1 MEDSGKVEKQG
12 ILVLEFVCQALL
24 QESVDD
30 QVWEGKRRS
39 WTMRAWITIQ
49 EVLARVGLN

>member
-24 QESVDD
+24 QESL
-30 QVWEGKRRS
+30 QMIRCGRGREGPG
-39 WTMRAWITIQ
+39 Q
-49 EVLARVGLN
+49 